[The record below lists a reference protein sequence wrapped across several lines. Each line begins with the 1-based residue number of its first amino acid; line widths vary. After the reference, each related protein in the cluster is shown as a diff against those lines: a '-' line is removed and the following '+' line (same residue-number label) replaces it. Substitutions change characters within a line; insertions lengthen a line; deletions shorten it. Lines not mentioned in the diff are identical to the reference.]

1 LRYLSVAATVHA
13 AHACFPADRPRGAQ
27 LRLSDI
33 EDVTMDA
40 KTGANIK
47 AGKLTLGDKDWSF
60 PLYDGTL
67 GPQVIDI
74 SKLYGEAGVFT
85 YDPGFTSTASCESK
99 ITFIDGAHFLFADRP
114 IPLDDKARGV
124 LSPEARGLL
133 RDLEGELGAVEPWS
147 SEATERAVRTFAER
161 HGLKLGSI
169 AQPLRAAL
177 TGRTTSP
184 GIFEVLAV
192 LGKGESLAR
201 VADQANKVERQQ
213 PRAG

>member
-1 LRYLSVAATVHA
+1 MPSLKER
-13 AHACFPADRPRGAQ
+13 
-27 LRLSDI
+27 
-33 EDVTMDA
+33 A
-40 KTGANIK
+40 KT
-47 AGKLTLGDKDWSF
+47 L
-60 PLYDGTL
+60 
-67 GPQVIDI
+67 ID
-74 SKLYGEAGVFT
+74 L
-85 YDPGFTSTASCESK
+85 
-99 ITFIDGAHFLFADRP
+99 IDGAHFLFADRP

-147 SEATERAVRTFAER
+147 TEATEQCRAHIRRAPRSQARSV
-161 HGLKLGSI
+161 

-201 VADQANKVERQQ
+201 VADQANKVRTATTPRRVAARWRHARSSSARWLARRRCQSYILQCTLGCARPMRPEQTTPPTPASRPIGPAARSYGRQISRMRSWTRK
-213 PRAG
+213 PAPTSRPAS